1 MRFLRGPAISFILF
15 EFVEL
20 VGAEEEEESFRGL
33 FNVKTQSIL
42 QPMYFFNPLGRG
54 RVSKTLLF
62 LDEGIFLL
70 ISLQHKYCKEK
81 LVFRLHKSLIFV
93 LAAVEE
99 IIG

>member
-15 EFVEL
+15 EFAEL
-20 VGAEEEEESFRGL
+20 VGAEEEESFRGL

-81 LVFRLHKSLIFV
+81 FVFRLHKSFIFV